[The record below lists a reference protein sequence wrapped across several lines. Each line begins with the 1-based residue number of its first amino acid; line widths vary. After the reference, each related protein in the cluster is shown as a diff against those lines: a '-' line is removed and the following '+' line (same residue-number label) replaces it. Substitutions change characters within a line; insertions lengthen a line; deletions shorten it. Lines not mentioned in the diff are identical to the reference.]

1 MDNGPPPTYSST
13 AMARPD
19 EREED
24 GGVATETVKKVQRAP
39 LYKVVLHNDD
49 FTTQEFVIYV
59 LQTVFHLNDGDAFA
73 IMMHVHTRG
82 RGVAGLFSREIAEAK
97 VERTIAL
104 ARANEFPLLVTSEEE

>member
-1 MDNGPPPTYSST
+1 MS
-13 AMARPD
+13 RPK
-19 EREED
+19 EQEE
-24 GGVATETVKKVQRAP
+24 GGVATEVVHKTQRAP

-49 FTTQEFVIYV
+49 FTTQEFVVFV
-59 LQTVFHLNDGDAFA
+59 LKTVFHLNDGDAFA
-73 IMMHVHTRG
+73 IMMHVHERG